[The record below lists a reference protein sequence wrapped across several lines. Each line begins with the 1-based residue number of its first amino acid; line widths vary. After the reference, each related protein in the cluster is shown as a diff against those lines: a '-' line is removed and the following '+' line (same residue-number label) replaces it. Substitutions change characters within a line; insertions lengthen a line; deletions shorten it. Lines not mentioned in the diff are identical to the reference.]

1 MSSVVGEDTART
13 INQGRESL
21 GVLLRTAQ
29 KHLQKVFIV
38 FLVGLLGTIYALRL
52 FIWDFLRENTQQRM
66 SANVAEQVDVIARTP
81 FDVILLQVKIGLV
94 VGIIFALPVLL
105 YYARESFAQRGVR
118 PKVPLSRFQI
128 VGFISLGIFLFTL
141 GVIYAYAVFFPFMFQ
156 FLATNAVNA
165 SIKPSYDIT
174 MWTQFIVLLT
184 FSFGLAAQLP
194 LAMSALSYTEIVPYE
209 QWRDKWRYAFVA
221 IFVFGAVFSPPDPFT
236 QIMWALPLVSLYVLS
251 LGFSKVVTNLHR
263 AGENSPSGSG
273 NLLRTRIYQL
283 LGIVGLTAI
292 GAFVAVNAGGLA
304 TVNQQVVSKLPD
316 WVPIGPLS
324 VEGLTPFTGLAG
336 EVLVGIEAGLIV
348 GTLILVAYTVVVL
361 RQPTVPR
368 GGTRTGDPTA
378 IDIGSL
384 DAAGVRAAPLEAFI
398 ELSEN
403 EALKHAR
410 AAMDEDDSDRAQAI
424 LDRFDEA
431 QEIKEMQEA
440 AESGDQPKSLAD
452 PSSMG
457 GTVAPEEG
465 VDEEGNVLSRTA
477 AGVLNPFTE
486 EETTEEDIGGYYY
499 DLAFILQSLTSK
511 FFRIIAVFMI
521 VLVGSFGWLYGG
533 GLGEI
538 KRNFISRVP
547 PAIRGDP
554 AAVGFEEFFV
564 AGQPLTDAM
573 TVMPGVPEAATS
585 GPVNPGAVVG
595 AHPYGA
601 IVDAMGG
608 PSEVGLIVAL
618 HPVEALI
625 FEVKVSTLLAAVTTL
640 PILLYYAWP
649 AMKERGLVKTGN
661 NNMFLVW
668 GVALFVG
675 FIIGSVLGF
684 FVVAPTIISYLVS
697 DAIQADI
704 IISYRLQSFFW
715 LIFFTTAGIGIFIDI
730 PITML
735 LFHRGRIVRYE
746 AFREYWRPIILGI
759 FALAAVVTPSGVL
772 TMLILAIPVS
782 LAYGL
787 GLVMLGLVTFPWR
800 ARGGG
805 GGSKPEEPE
814 PESV

>member
-38 FLVGLLGTIYALRL
+38 FLIGLLGTIYALRL
-52 FIWDFLRENTQQRM
+52 FIWDFLRANTQQRM

-94 VGIIFALPVLL
+94 VGILFALPVLL
-105 YYARESFAQRGVR
+105 YYARDSLAQRGFR

-128 VGFISLGIFLFTL
+128 VGFISLGVFLFTL

-194 LAMSALSYTEIVPYE
+194 LAMSALSYTEIIPYE

-263 AGENSPSGSG
+263 AGENSPSGGS

-283 LGIVGLTAI
+283 LGIVGLTA
-292 GAFVAVNAGGLA
+292 VASYFAVDAGGLE
-304 TVNQQVVSKLPD
+304 TVNRQVISQFPE

-324 VEGLTPFTGLAG
+324 VEGLTPFTGIAG
-336 EVLVGIEAGLIV
+336 QILVAIEAGLIV
-348 GTLILVAYTVVVL
+348 GTFILVAYTVVVL

-368 GGTRTGDPTA
+368 GGRRTGDPA
-378 IDIGSL
+378 SIDLDTL
-384 DAAGVRAAPLEAFI
+384 DAAGVRAAPIEAFM
-398 ELSEN
+398 ELSEDK
-403 EALKHAR
+403 ALKHAR
-410 AAMDEDDSDRAQAI
+410 TAMDEDDSEKAQAL

-431 QEIKEMQEA
+431 QEVKEMQEA
-440 AESGDQPKSLAD
+440 AEAGDQPKSLAD

-457 GTVAPEEG
+457 GDVAPEDAEG
-465 VDEEGNVLSRTA
+465 ESNVLSRTA

-486 EETTEEDIGGYYY
+486 EETTEDDIGGYYY

-511 FFRIIAVFMI
+511 FFRLIALFMI

-573 TVMPGVPEAATS
+573 TVMPGVPEAATV
-585 GPVNPGAVVG
+585 GPTNPGAVVG
-595 AHPYGA
+595 AHPYEQ
-601 IVDAMGG
+601 IVSALGG

-625 FEVKVSTLLAAVTTL
+625 FEVKVSTLLAVVTTL
-640 PILLYYAWP
+640 PLLLYYAWP
-649 AMKERGLVKTGN
+649 AMKERGIVKTGN
-661 NNMFLVW
+661 NNMFLIW

-730 PITML
+730 PVTML

-759 FALAAVVTPSGVL
+759 FALAAVFTPSGVL
-772 TMLILAIPVS
+772 TMLILAIPIS
-782 LAYGL
+782 LAYGI
-787 GLVMLGLVTFPWR
+787 GLVLLGLVTFPWR
-800 ARGGG
+800 LRGGG